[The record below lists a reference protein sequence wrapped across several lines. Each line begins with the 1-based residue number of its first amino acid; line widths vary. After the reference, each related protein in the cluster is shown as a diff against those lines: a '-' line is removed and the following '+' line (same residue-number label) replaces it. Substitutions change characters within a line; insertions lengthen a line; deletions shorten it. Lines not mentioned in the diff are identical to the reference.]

1 MTGRD
6 GTTTLVRAEFV
17 EFADGAVPIATLTS
31 SAETRSS
38 SSSNGGAAAA
48 ALQCSGLTESL
59 EWECKPRA
67 PTDHGDEGGDGA
79 APTPAPNNGGDGD
92 REGGT
97 SSGCVSVRRN
107 GAIAVGAAAVGLF
120 CNAKHTVTV
129 MSSVRLP
136 NALQS
141 RQNTKTITPPQ
152 KNQEDKSARPK
163 RKGIVKRA
171 AQMAVC

>member
-31 SAETRSS
+31 SAETRS

-97 SSGCVSVRRN
+97 SSGSVFPCDETGLLLSALPQSGCFVMYKHCHSDVISTPTRRL
-107 GAIAVGAAAVGLF
+107 AISP
-120 CNAKHTVTV
+120 KHK
-129 MSSVRLP
+129 
-136 NALQS
+136 NH
-141 RQNTKTITPPQ
+141 NTPKKP
-152 KNQEDKSARPK
+152 QEDKSARPK
-163 RKGIVKRA
+163 RKGTVKRA

>member
-31 SAETRSS
+31 SAETRS

-107 GAIAVGAAAVGLF
+107 RAIAVGAAAVGLF

-136 NALQS
+136 DALQS
-141 RQNTKTITPPQ
+141 RQNTKNQ